1 MKPDQPPGPP
11 DPAPIQFSPAPAVQ
25 PRATLLC
32 LSHLRWDFVWQRPQQ
47 LMSRLATDYE
57 VWFFEEPLFD
67 ERSEP
72 HLEVREV
79 AGGITVL
86 VPWLPQDLGEQRII
100 SLQRQLLDGW
110 LAQHHQAPLLLW
122 YFTPMGLRFTR
133 HLAGQVVVFDCM
145 DELAAL
151 RHAPPALAELERQ
164 LLERADV
171 VFTGGLSLWESRRER
186 HDNVQLMPGSV
197 DIAHFAHARL
207 VQAEPADQADIGRPR
222 LGFFGV
228 LDEQLD
234 LVLLRELAMRRPLWQ
249 IILIGPVARID
260 PASLPRQPNLHY
272 LGPRDYQTL
281 PAYLSGW
288 DVALMPLAIN
298 ESTRY
303 ISPTQPLEY
312 LAGGR
317 PVVSTPIHD
326 VVECYADSGV
336 VSIAAT
342 PQAFIEAIG
351 LALDLTRQPAR
362 LQALADRALQ
372 GMSWDSTCDRIKEQI
387 ASLR

>member
-1 MKPDQPPGPP
+1 MKPEQQPGQP
-11 DPAPIQFSPAPAVQ
+11 DPTPMPRTAPMASL

-47 LMSRLATDYE
+47 LMSRLARDYD

-67 ERSEP
+67 EWSAP

-79 AGGITVL
+79 AEGVTVL
-86 VPWLPQDLGEQRII
+86 VPWLPLDLGEQRTI
-100 SLQRQLLDGW
+100 SLQRQLLDDW
-110 LAQHHQAPLLLW
+110 LAQHGKVHLLLW
-122 YFTPMGLRFTR
+122 YFTPMSLRFTR

-145 DELAAL
+145 DELSAF
-151 RHAPPALAELERQ
+151 RHAPAALAELERQ

-171 VFTGGLSLWESRRER
+171 VFTGGRSLWESRRER
-186 HDNVQLMPGSV
+186 HGNVHLMPSSV
-197 DIAHFAHARL
+197 DIAHFAHAR
-207 VQAEPADQADIGRPR
+207 VAQPEPADQAGIGRPR

-228 LDEQLD
+228 LDERLD
-234 LVLLRELAMRRPLWQ
+234 IVLLRELAMRRPQWQ
-249 IILIGPVARID
+249 IVLIGPVVKID
-260 PASLPRQPNLHY
+260 PDSLPRQPNLHY
-272 LGPRDYQTL
+272 LGARDYQTL

-288 DVALMPLAIN
+288 DVALMPFAMN

-303 ISPTQPLEY
+303 ISPTKTPEY

-326 VVECYADSGV
+326 VVERYADSGV

-351 LALDLTRQPAR
+351 LALDLTRQPGR
-362 LQALADRALQ
+362 LLALADRALQ
-372 GMSWDSTCDRIKEQI
+372 GMSWDSTCAQIKEQI
-387 ASLR
+387 ECLR